1 MDDRFEVEVLPD
13 GGTERTVLLSGEI
26 DLASAPP
33 VWEAL
38 ESAIDD
44 ATRVVVDLSGVRFI
58 DSTGLSLLVRAHRHL
73 RQAGGTFIVRSPSE
87 MAARVLN
94 ITGLD
99 TVFGLGD
106 ETPGVED
113 SRDPSF
119 LRNQAFPDE
128 PGR

>member
-1 MDDRFEVEVLPD
+1 MDDRFEVEVLPN

-26 DLASAPP
+26 DLASAPA

-44 ATRVVVDLSGVRFI
+44 ATRVVVDLSEIRFI

-73 RQAGGTFIVRSPSE
+73 RQAGGTFTVRSPSE
-87 MAARVLN
+87 MAARVLK

-99 TVFGLGD
+99 AVFGLGD
-106 ETPGVED
+106 EGT
-113 SRDPSF
+113 
-119 LRNQAFPDE
+119 
-128 PGR
+128 